1 MSVTDITLFYA
12 PQSCARVPTIAL
24 EEIGVP
30 FDIRLVRFMKGEHK
44 SPDYKQHNPKG
55 KVPCVLID
63 GESLTENVAILSYLN
78 ERFPEAQLLPATNDT
93 LSRYQQIADLSFCA
107 ATLHPIVTR
116 IRRPTVFS
124 KPEHA
129 RAVWESGCD
138 AMNEYFT
145 LIDQRLR
152 DASWW
157 YGEDWSVMDAYL
169 YWVFWRVEGA
179 DFDVSA
185 YPNYRDHARRIEQ
198 RPSVQRALAREA
210 EAEKQLE
217 AEGLT
222 FTPPPL
228 PG

>member
-1 MSVTDITLFYA
+1 MTDITLFYA

-24 EEIGVP
+24 EEIGVR
-30 FDIRLVRFMKGEHK
+30 FEIRLVRFMKGEHK
-44 SPDYKQHNPKG
+44 SPEYKQHNPKG
-55 KVPCVLID
+55 KVPCLLVD

-78 ERFPEAQLLPATNDT
+78 ERFPQARLLPPASAA
-93 LSRYQQIADLSFCA
+93 LPRYQQIADLSFCS

-116 IRRPTVFS
+116 IRRPASFAR
-124 KPEHA
+124 PEHA

-145 LIDQRLR
+145 LIEQRL
-152 DASWW
+152 ANGSWW
-157 YGEDWSVMDAYL
+157 YGEVWSVMDAYL

-179 DFDVSA
+179 GFEVSS
-185 YPNYRDHARRIEQ
+185 YPIFKNHAQRMEQ

-210 EAEKQLE
+210 EAELQLE
-217 AEGLT
+217 VEGLT

-228 PG
+228 SA